1 MALKALDRLLTVVVT
16 ATLTSAVWIVAGGT
30 IMQRATV
37 LSQPGGPL
45 PTPGATDRSSVG
57 RDAAIM
63 QASVT
68 PQVPGKL
75 VMPVTGVAAGQLVDT
90 FTQARAGGAR
100 VHDAIDIMASEGTPV
115 VAAAPGKLEK
125 LFLSK
130 DGGNTAYV
138 RSTDGSTIYYY
149 AHLRDYAP
157 GLAENQPIAAGQRL
171 GSVGYTGN
179 ASPDAPHLHFAILQ
193 TTPQA
198 KWYDKSVAINPYP
211 LLRR

>member
-1 MALKALDRLLTVVVT
+1 MALKALDRLLTIVVT

-30 IMQRATV
+30 LMQRATV

-45 PTPGATDRSSVG
+45 PIPSATPS
-57 RDAAIM
+57 AAVLQEAAM
-63 QASVT
+63 VQASVVS
-68 PQVPGKL
+68 QVPDKL
-75 VMPVTGVAAGQLVDT
+75 VIPVTGVTPGQLVDT
-90 FTQARAGGAR
+90 FTQARAGGTR
-100 VHDAIDIMASEGTPV
+100 VHDAIDIMAPEGTPV
-115 VAAAPGKLEK
+115 VSAAPGKLEK

-130 DGGNTAYV
+130 DGGKTAYV
-138 RSTDGSTIYYY
+138 RSTDGRTIYYY

-157 GLAENQPIAAGQRL
+157 GLAENQSVTAGQRL

-193 TTPQA
+193 TSPQS
-198 KWYDKSVAINPYP
+198 KWYQPSVAINPYP